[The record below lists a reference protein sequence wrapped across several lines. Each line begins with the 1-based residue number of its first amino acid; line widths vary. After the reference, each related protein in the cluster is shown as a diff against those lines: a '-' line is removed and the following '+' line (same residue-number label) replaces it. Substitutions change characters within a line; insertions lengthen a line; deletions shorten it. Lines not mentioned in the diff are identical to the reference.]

1 VSATL
6 KDTNIKIGSQNL
18 HHQDQGAYT
27 GEVSANML
35 RDLDV
40 TYVIIGH
47 SERRQY
53 NFETEEIINKKL
65 KTAFSHDII
74 PILCCGEN
82 LEQREQGITI
92 DLIRTQIKTA
102 LHSISKDEAKKIIIA
117 YEPIWA
123 IGTGLTA
130 SAYQAEEI
138 CLAIRTLISEVY
150 DQNVAESIR
159 ILYGGSVNEKNSTE
173 LFNCTNIDGALVGGA
188 SLKIEFKKII
198 EAFSK

>member
-1 VSATL
+1 MRRKIIVGNWKMNKTKSESVEFCNELKNSNISDSVDVVIFPPFINIDAVSATL

-130 SAYQAEEI
+130 SE
-138 CLAIRTLISEVY
+138 
-150 DQNVAESIR
+150 
-159 ILYGGSVNEKNSTE
+159 
-173 LFNCTNIDGALVGGA
+173 
-188 SLKIEFKKII
+188 
-198 EAFSK
+198 